1 LTDLFIIEIAVII
14 AIICIQLYIFFSI
27 IIRIGKFKSVFDVSE
42 PTIYDVPTD
51 CSDGTKI
58 PQLKSKQSDQAFR
71 KIILNLNNYIK
82 NNYRF
87 GIKLSALEDIIQREV
102 YLRDEEITQSI
113 PSPLYIGL
121 IGTLI
126 GILFGLYSLYQ
137 ELDLSMTQSFNLND
151 FFRAVGIAVLASFF
165 GLLFSTILSYSIYKP
180 AFKLVNRGKNRLLT
194 FLQNEYLPK
203 IYKYNRDGFEGIKNS
218 LDAHAHTLSFNIGKL
233 VEASNNNLKS
243 LEKQDYIIKRIEKID
258 VKQISSA
265 NLRIFEKLEANLSAL
280 ERFSENLSSMERISE
295 NLENFASR
303 TTHIDVALKQVTEN
317 IQFSN
322 DLTRVLNAHMIE
334 IEGSKNYAKDFIE
347 SSNQDIMESV
357 NLCKDALKNF
367 LVDSMHQVKM
377 SLESLK
383 SSVNESIGT
392 IRLDINKSTEDLLS
406 DTKNTNIKLKE
417 DFSEFQ
423 NQINETGILFNADA
437 KEKMNCFKES
447 VSEFDTFLEKKYI
460 QLKKSVEELTQHS
473 KEEFSQFC
481 SDESSQIQK
490 LNYLKELPEIKDR
503 VQKSTDMTISSFS
516 YKINGILSVLNTLN
530 SKIEYFSKISS
541 DLNSGKINTEKKPTS
556 ASVAK
561 KKTLLRLIPFRRKK
575 K

>member
-1 LTDLFIIEIAVII
+1 MTDLFVIEIAVIL
-14 AIICIQLYIFFSI
+14 AIICIQLYIFFDI
-27 IIRIGKFKSVFDVSE
+27 IIRIGKYKSVFDISE
-42 PTIYDVPTD
+42 PEIYDVPTD

-58 PQLKSKQSDQAFR
+58 PQLESKQSDQVFLT
-71 KIILNLNNYIK
+71 IISNLNTYIK

-87 GIKLSALEDIIQREV
+87 GIKLSALEDIIEREV
-102 YLRDEEITQSI
+102 YPRDEEITQSI

-126 GILFGLYSLYQ
+126 GILFGLYSLSQ

-151 FFRAVGIAVLASFF
+151 FIIAVGIAVLASFS
-165 GLLFSTILSYSIYKP
+165 GLSCSSILSYLYKR
-180 AFKLVNRGKNRLLT
+180 AFKSVNKGKNRLLT
-194 FLQNEYLPK
+194 ILQNEYLPK
-203 IYKYNRDGFEGIKNS
+203 LYKYNRDGFEGIKNS

-280 ERFSENLSSMERISE
+280 ERFSENLGSMERISE

-303 TTHIDVALKQVTEN
+303 TTHIDIALKQVTEN

-357 NLCKDALKNF
+357 NLCKGALKNF
-367 LVDSMHQVKM
+367 LVDSMQQVKM

-383 SSVNESIGT
+383 NSVNDSIGT
-392 IRLDINKSTEDLLS
+392 IRLDINKSTDDLLS

-516 YKINGILSVLNTLN
+516 YKINGILSALNTLN
-530 SKIEYFSKISS
+530 SKIEYFSNKVS

-556 ASVAK
+556 VSIAK
-561 KKTLLRLIPFRRKK
+561 KKTLLWLIPFGRKK